1 LCCAIGV
8 LLIVGIVPGAMAGSQ
23 VVQQLTA
30 TPHALRAHGQAK
42 LSLKSPAKGRLLVGA
57 RKLAPRSSFDLVVGG
72 IKVGSFTTNAAGR
85 GKIKLS
91 TQSKSSGGLLGVDP
105 RGKTIEVRDGDGDD
119 DLEGQMPGG
128 GDSAAGAFACCSPD
142 DDGPECDVKTP
153 DRCAAK
159 GGTVQAGI
167 TSCIPDPCVATPP
180 VVCCLPGSSEGAFV
194 DDDEQGDDDSQGDE
208 HSTTGCAE
216 VTTSQC
222 ATAGGTVVN
231 ATSCHPNPCAPVS
244 PPQVTVCCVPD
255 GSETECEVL
264 TPDHCTAAHGTP
276 NAAASCESHPCGGGS
291 HGQGGE
297 DGDGSSGSDSGDQG
311 GREG

>member
-1 LCCAIGV
+1 LPAAIAG
-8 LLIVGIVPGAMAGSQ
+8 LLVAGFAPHAMASSQ
-23 VVQQLTA
+23 IVQPLTA
-30 TPHALRAHGQAK
+30 TSHAPGAHGQAK
-42 LSLKSPAKGRLLVGA
+42 LALKSATKGHLLVAG
-57 RKLAPRSSFDLVVGG
+57 RKLAPRKPFDLLVGG
-72 IKVGSFTTNAAGR
+72 VKVGSFTTNAAGR

-91 TQSKSSGGLLGVDP
+91 TQPKSSGGLLGVDP

-159 GGTVQAGI
+159 GGMVQAGI

-180 VVCCLPGSSEGAFV
+180 VVCCLPGSSQGAFV
-194 DDDEQGDDDSQGDE
+194 GDDSQGDDNE
-208 HSTTGCAE
+208 QGDDNSQGDEGSGARCAE
-216 VTTSQC
+216 ITTSQC

-231 ATSCHPNPCAPVS
+231 ATSCDPNPCTPVS
-244 PPQVTVCCVPD
+244 PPQVTVCCVPN

-276 NAAASCESHPCGGGS
+276 NAAPSCESHPCGGGS

-297 DGDGSSGSDSGDQG
+297 DGDGSG